1 MGEME
6 FQQKKERQS
15 YFVQVIT
22 RVIRVSSQRVFHSGT
37 YRFAKQ
43 SFDFSRRFTT
53 TRVIN
58 KGLSQQGKFGM
69 VLKVLFIPLVILLD
83 MIILILGLSIGST
96 LITIIMIFLM
106 LFIFFSIIKTFFK
119 R

>member
-6 FQQKKERQS
+6 FQQKNERQS

-22 RVIRVSSQRVFHSGT
+22 RMIRVSSQRVFHSST

-43 SFDFSRRFTT
+43 SFDFSKRFTT

-58 KGLSQQGKFGM
+58 KGLSEQGKFGV
-69 VLKVLFIPLVILLD
+69 VLKVLFIPLVIMLD
-83 MIILILGLSIGST
+83 ITILILGLSIGST
-96 LITIIMIFLM
+96 LIAIIMLFLM
-106 LFIFFSIIKTFFK
+106 LFILFSIIKTFFK
-119 R
+119 Q

>member
-1 MGEME
+1 ME
-6 FQQKKERQS
+6 FQQKNEQQS
-15 YFVQVIT
+15 YFVQVIN

-37 YRFAKQ
+37 YRFARQ

-58 KGLSQQGKFGM
+58 KGLSEQGKFGM
-69 VLKVLFIPLVILLD
+69 VLKILFIPLVIMVDL
-83 MIILILGLSIGST
+83 IILFLGLSVGST

-106 LFIFFSIIKTFFK
+106 LFILFSIIKTFFK

>member
-1 MGEME
+1 ME
-6 FQQKKERQS
+6 FQKNMEGQS
-15 YFVQVIT
+15 YFVRIIT

-53 TRVIN
+53 TKTIN
-58 KGLSQQGKFGM
+58 TALNQQGKFGI
-69 VLKVLFIPLVILLD
+69 VLKVLCIPLVIMVDL
-83 MIILILGLSIGST
+83 IILILGLSMGST
-96 LITIIMIFLM
+96 LITIIIIFLM
-106 LFIFFSIIKTFFK
+106 LFILFSIIKTFFK